1 MRTALHQRLLHTFGD
16 GRLEQLHGR
25 SDVVVVRADAGE
37 DDQRTGTLDPCR
49 QLRDRVV
56 EQHPRPAGVA
66 GLEVIAGRVD
76 GRPSASAV
84 ESAGVSRC
92 ASSSSSAASSG
103 APRALARRAASSS
116 AAATSAS
123 GPSAAS
129 AT

>member
-16 GRLEQLHGR
+16 GRLERLHGR

-37 DDQRTGTLDPCR
+37 TISARARSTPAG

-56 EQHPRPAGVA
+56 EQHRAAGVA

-76 GRPSASAV
+76 GSPGRVGGRVGRRQQLRFLEQLGLV
-84 ESAGVSRC
+84 E
-92 ASSSSSAASSG
+92 
-103 APRALARRAASSS
+103 APRARTTRGFVECS
-116 AAATSAS
+116 ATSAS